1 MMSYPFCHDGEMS
14 PREPRDNSS
23 LATATTAGCDGRDQN
38 RLLKYNEA
46 TWLAKAFLQL
56 AGKPLL
62 LARWPPQFH
71 FSFFNSRASLLLL
84 RLKNFF
90 AVCGGSCY
98 LDSSNRREEL
108 WANVGKLWC
117 SSVATAV

>member
-23 LATATTAGCDGRDQN
+23 LATAKATAGCDGRSDQN
-38 RLLKYNEA
+38 SLLKYNEA

-90 AVCGGSCY
+90 AAG
-98 LDSSNRREEL
+98 
-108 WANVGKLWC
+108 
-117 SSVATAV
+117 AVVT

>member
-1 MMSYPFCHDGEMS
+1 MSYPFCHDGEMS

-23 LATATTAGCDGRDQN
+23 LATATTAGCDGRSDQN

-90 AVCGGSCY
+90 CGGGSCY

-117 SSVATAV
+117 SSVAAV